1 VKTAIVLARALIF
14 VWIVVSGLAVGV
26 RSASGDRSHRVM
38 WMQWMSRR
46 FLRLL
51 GCRVKVTG
59 EVPRTGLVVANHLG
73 YVDILVLGSVCPCVF
88 VAKSEVER
96 WPVFGLLARMAGTVF
111 VKRKVPMDSRRQVG
125 TLADVIR
132 EGHPLVLFPEGTS
145 SGGSEVLPFRSSL
158 FEAAT
163 ASGCMTVPAALHY
176 QVPAPALVERDIAF
190 WADMKLPQHLW
201 NLLGIGSFEAVVA
214 FGTPRVPEPNR
225 KVECQSLHREVKAL
239 LVSMRD

>member
-1 VKTAIVLARALIF
+1 MFAWV
-14 VWIVVSGLAVGV
+14 VVSGLAVGV
-26 RSASGDRSHRVM
+26 RSASGDRSKRVV

-51 GCRVKVTG
+51 GCRVRVHG
-59 EVPRTGLVVANHLG
+59 QIPRAGLVVANHLG

-88 VAKSEVER
+88 VAKSDVER

-111 VKRKVPMDSRRQVG
+111 VRRKVPMDSRKQVE
-125 TLADVIR
+125 TLADVLR

-158 FEAAT
+158 LEAAT
-163 ASGCMTVPAALHY
+163 ASGGMTVPTALHY
-176 QVPAPALVERDIAF
+176 HVPAPALVERDIAF

-201 NLLGIGSFEAVVA
+201 NMMAIGSFEAVVA
-214 FGTPRVPEPNR
+214 FGTPRVPESNR
-225 KVECQSLHREVKAL
+225 KVECDSLHREVKAL
-239 LVSMRD
+239 LASVRD